1 MERTIFERIIAREI
15 PATIEYE
22 DADIIAIRD
31 IAPAAPVHVLIIP
44 KRVITSVDALAESDI
59 QLVGRVYLVARDL
72 ARKYGIAENGYRVV
86 TNCNADGGQ
95 TVFHLHF
102 HLLGGEPLGRMNSA
116 STSHMPAAT
125 PRSTP
130 SRSNTLRD
138 IAIVLAVAVGLAIGF
153 NAMNPKAI
161 AWIKPEFERQTATQS
176 DIDKYLSPSTPA
188 PSQPKEVIQ
197 QTPVQ
202 EQPSPTSPA
211 SVQLTSGTATT
222 AQSQPVADASRK
234 VAPEPTFTPEPGVV
248 REISY
253 DMFVRLYEGTKNYLI
268 DARGA
273 DKFAQGNI
281 KGSVNYYG
289 GEVQSRIPDLLANVP
304 RDRVILIYCDG
315 GECELSHHVADV
327 LKQFGYG
334 PVFIYTGGWAEWT
347 SKRK

>member
-22 DADIIAIRD
+22 DDHIIAIRD
-31 IAPAAPVHVLIIP
+31 IAPAVPVHVLIIP
-44 KRVITSVDALAESDI
+44 KRVITSVDALAESDTE
-59 QLVGRVYLVARDL
+59 LVGRIFLVARDL

-102 HLLGGEPLGRMNSA
+102 HLLGGQPLGRMNSA
-116 STSHMPAAT
+116 STSHAPAAASSS
-125 PRSTP
+125 PA
-130 SRSNTLRD
+130 RSNTLRD

-153 NAMNPKAI
+153 NSMNPKAI

-176 DIDKYLSPSTPA
+176 DIDKYLSSSTPA
-188 PSQPKEVIQ
+188 PSQQKEIIQ

-202 EQPSPTSPA
+202 EQPTSSLPTT
-211 SVQLTSGTATT
+211 VQPTT
-222 AQSQPVADASRK
+222 GAAVAPSSQPVTEATRK
-234 VAPEPTFTPEPGVV
+234 VTPEPTFTPEPGVV
-248 REISY
+248 REINY

-273 DKFAQGNI
+273 EKFAQGHISNA
-281 KGSVNYYG
+281 VNYYG